1 MGMKKLLWVSSLVL
15 LVAGP
20 ALADAVYHPPQV
32 TGKRERKNIR
42 HFLYV
47 KNLTGDKKDIY
58 DRYGYTSHRVR
69 LNEYGKVYEKWT
81 YYEVGM
87 SFTFDQCGSLVDS
100 EGVDRELRRTWAYQ
114 RDVAGYDEAVCCDD

>member
-1 MGMKKLLWVSSLVL
+1 MKKLLWVSSVVL
-15 LVAGP
+15 LIAGP
-20 ALADAVYHPPQV
+20 ALAETVYYAPQV

-47 KNLTGDKKDIY
+47 KNLSGDKKDIY
-58 DRYGYTSHRVR
+58 DRYGYTAHRVR
-69 LNEYGKVYEKWT
+69 LNEYGTVRERWT

-87 SFTFDQCGSLVDS
+87 AFTFDQCGALVDTES
-100 EGVDRELRRTWAYQ
+100 VDREARRTWQYQ